1 MPRKLLR
8 AVFALVAALG
18 VLPLAHAQSEDDLLP
33 VEQAFKLTAKIA
45 EPGKVA
51 LHWDI
56 APDYYLYRARIKAKT
71 SQEGVTLG
79 ELDLPAGK
87 KKHDEFLG
95 DVEVY
100 HKAIDA
106 TLPYTLADAAT
117 KTLAV
122 TITVQGCHEV
132 DPKICYPPHPTP

>member
-1 MPRKLLR
+1 MLS
-8 AVFALVAALG
+8 ACG

-33 VEQAFKLTAKIA
+33 VEEAFKLTATIA
-45 EPGKVA
+45 EPDTIA

-56 APDYYLYRARIKAKT
+56 APDYYLYRTRIKAKT
-71 SQEGVTLG
+71 SMSIVTLG
-79 ELDLPAGK
+79 ELALPDGL

-106 TLPYTLADAAT
+106 TLPYTFAAAPMRST
-117 KTLAV
+117 TAASNGLL
-122 TITVQGCHEV
+122 
-132 DPKICYPPHPTP
+132 

>member
-1 MPRKLLR
+1 MRQWLR
-8 AVFALVAALG
+8 AVLVLIAACG

-56 APDYYLYRARIKAKT
+56 APDYYLYRSRIKAKT
-71 SQEGVTLG
+71 SQDGVTLSD
-79 ELDLPAGK
+79 LDLPAGT

-100 HKAIDA
+100 HKSIDA
-106 TLPYTLADAAT
+106 TLPYTLADA
-117 KTLAV
+117 
-122 TITVQGCHEV
+122 
-132 DPKICYPPHPTP
+132 